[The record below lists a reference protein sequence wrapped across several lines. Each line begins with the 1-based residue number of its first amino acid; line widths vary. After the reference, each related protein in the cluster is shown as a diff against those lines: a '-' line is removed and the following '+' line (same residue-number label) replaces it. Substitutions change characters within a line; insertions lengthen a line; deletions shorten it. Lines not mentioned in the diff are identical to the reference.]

1 MLYILLQSTSNVF
14 YSYDTNSNCLVTLPI
29 IEEIGNFPSL
39 ILLSNSF
46 ILSIGGTNSSNIC
59 IYDIHNNKWTFIA
72 SCKTIRNGS
81 YALYDRITQYIYIC
95 GGVNEDG
102 DNSLDIEAFKLI
114 YDNANVNT
122 LSSTF
127 YPCELELYQ
136 ISNEFL
142 LRRISPMFFEV
153 DEGVYIICGG
163 RTLLSTN
170 SSTCVLCNLKEGK
183 CGLLEDDV
191 GIDVKGD
198 NNYNSYEYKEQI
210 YFFQEKN
217 VYRYSI
223 EANRVEYINRYTETD
238 K

>member
-95 GGVNEDG
+95 GGVN
-102 DNSLDIEAFKLI
+102 
-114 YDNANVNT
+114 DNANVNT

-127 YPCELELYQ
+127 YPCELELFQ

-198 NNYNSYEYKEQI
+198 NNYNSYEYEEQI
-210 YFFQEKN
+210 YCFH
-217 VYRYSI
+217 
-223 EANRVEYINRYTETD
+223 
-238 K
+238 